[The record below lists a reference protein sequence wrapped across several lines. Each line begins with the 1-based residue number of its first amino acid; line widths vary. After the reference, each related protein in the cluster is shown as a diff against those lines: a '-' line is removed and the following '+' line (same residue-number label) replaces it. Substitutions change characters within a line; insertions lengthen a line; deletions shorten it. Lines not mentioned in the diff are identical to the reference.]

1 MSRTKR
7 TTLSATIHER
17 SSRRVI
23 FVAVLLIALPMG
35 QFAVPEIAEAQT
47 NGTFTAAVTQPK
59 SIESAYAI
67 DRTIDRKYPA
77 TIDLTTG
84 RLTIDSLP
92 LGRAYDVII
101 NTAQGSW
108 EGISLKVPPSDYVEE
123 QPLTE
128 EERQVV
134 EEKVRELN
142 KFEDQV
148 EILAIEGNIQHAA
161 ILVNKLRTKPFF
173 ASKPGEIVW
182 RAELWHFE
190 KPEET
195 WVKVQ
200 DELFLVLHRERLL
213 QTSYDKKSL
222 LFDRQLGGITPTA
235 ENLAYDAGTIDLAE
249 LKPGVRLRAKESN
262 ASIET
267 K

>member
-1 MSRTKR
+1 MK
-7 TTLSATIHER
+7 
-17 SSRRVI
+17 
-23 FVAVLLIALPMG
+23 FVVVLLIALPMG
-35 QFAVPEIAEAQT
+35 QFAIPKNARAQT
-47 NGTFTAAVTQPK
+47 TGIVTATVTQPETIK
-59 SIESAYAI
+59 SAFAI
-67 DRTIDRKYPA
+67 DRQIDRKYPA
-77 TIDLTTG
+77 TVDLTTG

-92 LGRAYDVII
+92 LGRTYDVII

-123 QPLTE
+123 QPLAA
-128 EERQVV
+128 EERQIV

-148 EILAIEGNIQHAA
+148 EVLAIEGNIQHAA

-173 ASKPGEIVW
+173 GSKPGEIVW

-213 QTSYDKKSL
+213 QSSYDKKSL
-222 LFDRQLGGITPTA
+222 IFDPQLGGIAPTA
-235 ENLAYDAGTIDLAE
+235 ENPAYDAGTIDLAE
-249 LKPGVRLRAKESN
+249 LKPGVRLRANDSN
-262 ASIET
+262 PSQELNDSVT
-267 K
+267 E